1 MRACTHT
8 YSLSFSPSGSLF
20 LSLSTSLGFKRHVE
34 TRCPTTGQ
42 LVYEAIHSAF
52 EWLPL
57 GAVVGRSVLVLHGG
71 IGDGSWS
78 VADLASVCRPIKEV
92 HQEGVPACVYQALWS
107 DPSDS
112 DAEMAYG
119 VHPNKARGDK
129 DAPKA
134 VLFGPDVT
142 AKFCHRNRL
151 QLVIRS
157 HQFVRQGVKFMHGLH
172 CICDANLCSSWCL

>member
-1 MRACTHT
+1 MHCFGLRRGCF
-8 YSLSFSPSGSLF
+8 LPC

-78 VADLASVCRPIKEV
+78 VADLASVCRPIKEFD
-92 HQEGVPACVYQALWS
+92 QEGVPACVYQALWS